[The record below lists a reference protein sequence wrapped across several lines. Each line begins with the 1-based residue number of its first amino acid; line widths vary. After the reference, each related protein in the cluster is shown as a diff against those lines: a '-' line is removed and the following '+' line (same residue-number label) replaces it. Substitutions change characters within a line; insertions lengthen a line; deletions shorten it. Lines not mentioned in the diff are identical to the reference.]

1 MKKLLYIFTLISSFL
16 LAGCTSETE
25 NLFGESA
32 SNRVEEAMEN
42 AQKIL
47 VDKTERMVDEILSF
61 FSAEFWR
68 IQRADVVYCRR

>member
-47 VDKTERMVDEILSF
+47 IEAPNGWNRSCVSLSIACILS
-61 FSAEFWR
+61 
-68 IQRADVVYCRR
+68 IQIR

>member
-32 SNRVEEAMEN
+32 SNRVR
-42 AQKIL
+42 KRW
-47 VDKTERMVDEILSF
+47 KTPGK
-61 FSAEFWR
+61 FWLR
-68 IQRADVVYCRR
+68 HRTDG